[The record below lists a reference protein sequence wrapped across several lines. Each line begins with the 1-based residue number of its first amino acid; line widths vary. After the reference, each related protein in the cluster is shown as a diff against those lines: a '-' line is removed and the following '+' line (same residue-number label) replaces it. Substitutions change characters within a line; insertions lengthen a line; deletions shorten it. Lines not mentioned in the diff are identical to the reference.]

1 MVPLPRTAGEFAPRY
16 QPPIPRRARGRP
28 GLWQLLSTLRRNPLE
43 CWRQE
48 HFEEPL
54 VWETLPFGRVAVVNE
69 PDAIRRV
76 LMDNAVNYRK
86 DSLQRRVLS
95 AGLGDGLLSVE
106 GDRWRMQ
113 RRTLAPLFAHR
124 AVANFAPNMA
134 EAADA
139 LVQRWQRMDGHVLDV
154 AAEMTGATLNVLQH
168 TIFPKGLGRDTEE
181 FRRAMAV
188 YFKTIGHIGALDIL
202 GVPNFIPRPAQLRAR
217 SVLRFFDRAIDQM
230 IAELSIPTTRRSD
243 APNDLLTLLLE
254 ARDPDTGE
262 PMPDTEVRSNLLTF
276 ISAGHETTANAL
288 TWSLFLLSQASDWR
302 RRVEDE
308 VLTVGDSLP
317 RAVDRL
323 VLTRAVIE
331 EAIRLY
337 PPIAALSRVAGN
349 EDRLVGET
357 VEAGTLI
364 VIAPFVLHRHRIHWS
379 DPDVFNPARFLPSV
393 RGRINRFTYLP
404 FGAGA
409 RTCIGSTFALQEA
422 VIVLASIVQHFEFAL
437 ATQRVRPTLRVTLR
451 PADGLPMLIRR
462 RHEVVNQ
469 LVTSG
474 SGRLT
479 ASLGSRPDTSRAADF
494 GRPS

>member
-1 MVPLPRTAGEFAPRY
+1 
-16 QPPIPRRARGRP
+16 
-28 GLWQLLSTLRRNPLE
+28 
-43 CWRQE
+43 
-48 HFEEPL
+48 
-54 VWETLPFGRVAVVNE
+54 
-69 PDAIRRV
+69 
-76 LMDNAVNYRK
+76 
-86 DSLQRRVLS
+86 
-95 AGLGDGLLSVE
+95 
-106 GDRWRMQ
+106 
-113 RRTLAPLFAHR
+113 
-124 AVANFAPNMA
+124 
-134 EAADA
+134 
-139 LVQRWQRMDGHVLDV
+139 
-154 AAEMTGATLNVLQH
+154 
-168 TIFPKGLGRDTEE
+168 
-181 FRRAMAV
+181 
-188 YFKTIGHIGALDIL
+188 
-202 GVPNFIPRPAQLRAR
+202 
-217 SVLRFFDRAIDQM
+217 
-230 IAELSIPTTRRSD
+230 
-243 APNDLLTLLLE
+243 
-254 ARDPDTGE
+254 
-262 PMPDTEVRSNLLTF
+262 MPDTEVRSNLLTF